1 MVYEGPG
8 LARRVV
14 SGLETL
20 LRRDGF
26 GSIAEAVGSE

>member
-8 LARRVV
+8 LARRMA
-14 SGLETL
+14 SGLAAL

-26 GSIAEAVGSE
+26 ATVAEAVGTA